1 MSARSL
7 VENIVTN
14 ARRRPAAPALVWLG
28 DTVSYGELLGMAG
41 DARARLAALCLADGA
56 PVGVLAPKSPAAI
69 ALILACLLEHRPF
82 LLPSAD
88 LAEGTLE
95 RLFEVAGCQ
104 AVVTPEPEEQIGHT
118 FVQSSARSRPDAVTF
133 MLTTSGSTGLPKVVP
148 LTEGAVDRFTDWA
161 GEAFGL
167 GPDSAVLNFSPLN
180 FDLCLLD
187 VWATLKHGGRVVL
200 VDPDRATSSGYLR
213 SLVADNDVTVVQA
226 VPMFYQLIASGSA
239 DRPFHRVEHAVIT
252 GDSIAERCLA
262 TIPGLFP
269 RARLYNLYGCTET
282 NDSLIHELDT
292 AALPTGSVPLGM
304 PLPGVHALL
313 VDTNGCVL
321 TGPGDGE
328 LYVHTPFQTAGYAP
342 PTSNDRFTAHPAGAD
357 SRTYFR
363 TGDLVRRQPD
373 GTLILLGRNDFHVK
387 VRGVR
392 TNLQEVERVLA
403 GHDGI
408 AEVAVVAVPD
418 PIGGHRLH
426 AELRRAP
433 GEAGGSVNS
442 LLLREFCAG
451 SLPRTAIPSTI
462 RITDEPLPRTS
473 TGKPDRQLLI
483 RANTEKG

>member
-1 MSARSL
+1 M
-7 VENIVTN
+7 TN
-14 ARRRPAAPALVWLG
+14 ARRRPAAPALAWRG
-28 DTVSYGELLGMAG
+28 DTVGYGELLRMAG
-41 DARARLAALCLADGA
+41 DARARIASLGLAEGA

-82 LLPSAD
+82 LLPSVD
-88 LAEGTLE
+88 LAERTLE

-104 AVVTPEPEEQIGHT
+104 AVLTADDPIGQASVLT
-118 FVQSSARSRPDAVTF
+118 SPRSRPEAITF

-187 VWATLKHGGRVVL
+187 VWATLKHGGCVVL

-213 SLVADNDVTVVQA
+213 SLLAEHGVTVVQA
-226 VPMFYQLIASGSA
+226 VPMFYQLIAGA
-239 DRPFHRVEHAVIT
+239 TDKAFPRVEHVVIT

-262 TIPGLFP
+262 AIPGLFP

-282 NDSLIHELDT
+282 NDSLIHELDP
-292 AALPTGSVPLGM
+292 AALPQGSVPLGE
-304 PLPGVHALL
+304 PLPGVDALV
-313 VDTNGCVL
+313 VDAGGAVL

-328 LYVHTPFQTAGYAP
+328 LFVHTPFQTTGYAP
-342 PTSNDRFTAHPAGAD
+342 PTPNDRFTAHPAGAGD
-357 SRTYFR
+357 HTYFR
-363 TGDLVRRQPD
+363 TGDLVRREPD
-373 GTLILLGRNDFHVK
+373 GSLMLLGRNDFHVK

-426 AELRRAP
+426 AELRRAQ
-433 GEAGGSVNS
+433 GEAGGAVNS
-442 LLLREFCAG
+442 LLLKEFCAG

-483 RANTEKG
+483 RANTQKG